1 MGFDNVLT
9 SLGINGMKVFIRLN
23 QREYDLSDTIS
34 GCVHLKA
41 GQSDQKVTHIVLTMI
56 EKYPN
61 DDETSDFSYLT
72 HELDRF
78 VIDEA
83 FTIDVGEDK
92 KIDFSFK
99 SESLT
104 FKSLKSHIYLHTH
117 VYIGHGLD
125 EEMEAVIPYRR

>member
-41 GQSDQKVTHIVLTMI
+41 GQ
-56 EKYPN
+56 
-61 DDETSDFSYLT
+61 
-72 HELDRF
+72 
-78 VIDEA
+78 IDEA

-99 SESLT
+99 PESLT